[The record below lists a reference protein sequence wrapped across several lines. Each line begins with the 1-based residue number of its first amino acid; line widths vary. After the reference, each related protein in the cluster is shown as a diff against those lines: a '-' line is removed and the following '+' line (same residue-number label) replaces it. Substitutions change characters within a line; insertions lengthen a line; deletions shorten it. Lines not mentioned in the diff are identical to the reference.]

1 MYKIYYNREIS
12 FSNKRAKKGE
22 NMLKNRILIGRAE
35 KKWTQQ
41 QLADAVGVSR
51 QTIVA
56 LEQNKY
62 NPSLVLAFKI
72 AAALEKE
79 ITNIFEYRED

>member
-1 MYKIYYNREIS
+1 MLENNIS
-12 FSNKRAKKGE
+12 V
-22 NMLKNRILIGRAE
+22 GRAE

-41 QLADAVGVSR
+41 QLADEVNVSR

-56 LEQNKY
+56 LEKNKY

-72 AAALEKE
+72 ANSLEKDINDVFRYE
-79 ITNIFEYRED
+79 EDK

>member
-1 MYKIYYNREIS
+1 MYEIYYNPISGNYTIEEREDML
-12 FSNKRAKKGE
+12 E
-22 NMLKNRILIGRAE
+22 NNIAVGRAE

-41 QLADAVGVSR
+41 QLADEVNVSR

-56 LEQNKY
+56 LEKNKY

-72 AAALEKE
+72 ANSLEKDINDVFRYE
-79 ITNIFEYRED
+79 EDK

>member
-1 MYKIYYNREIS
+1 MYEIYYNPISGNYPIEEREDML
-12 FSNKRAKKGE
+12 E
-22 NMLKNRILIGRAE
+22 NNIAVGRAE

-41 QLADAVGVSR
+41 QLADEVNVSR

-56 LEQNKY
+56 LEKNKY

-72 AAALEKE
+72 ANSLEKDINDVFRYE
-79 ITNIFEYRED
+79 EDK